1 LETISVHH
9 LAKATSYSRAAAL
22 WKPVQSCVARVGSA
36 AVDAMFDVTNAIA
49 IIAVTDAFV

>member
-36 AVDAMFDVTNAIA
+36 AVDAMFDDA